1 MTGAINP
8 PSPKEDLRMTRQLTL
23 NLADVL
29 ERKYPS
35 GFHVPADIDIGT
47 FLEFADDDWDH
58 TLDLDA
64 LLAAE
69 DQVTTVWSVDDV
81 LSRRPDLT
89 RHQAWQVLV
98 TARDDFTKDACHLD
112 FLECTANGLYP
123 VGADA
128 KLRLKTRVAA
138 LLAAVERLPDDGLAD
153 PARFGAM
160 AAQIDDLERAV
171 TAPGGGP

>member
-1 MTGAINP
+1 MTSAINP
-8 PSPKEDLRMTRQLTL
+8 HSQKGDSTMTRQLTV

-35 GFHVPADIDIGT
+35 GFHVPTDIDIGT

-69 DQVTTVWSVDDV
+69 HRVATLWSVDDV

-89 RHQAWQVLV
+89 RQQAWQVLT
-98 TARDDFTKDACHLD
+98 TAR
-112 FLECTANGLYP
+112 
-123 VGADA
+123 
-128 KLRLKTRVAA
+128 LRLKSRVAA

-153 PARFGAM
+153 PARYGAM

-171 TAPGGGP
+171 TAPGGRP